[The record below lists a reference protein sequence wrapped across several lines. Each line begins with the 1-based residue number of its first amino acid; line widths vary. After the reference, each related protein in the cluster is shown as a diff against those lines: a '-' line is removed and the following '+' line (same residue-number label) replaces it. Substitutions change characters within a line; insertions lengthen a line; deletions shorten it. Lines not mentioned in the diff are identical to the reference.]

1 MTSFAGEVDSG
12 LAERPLA
19 FSGRLV
25 SRGLAS
31 LVKGG
36 HCNVLEP
43 LIYTFLKCIWLIV
56 FMWVY
61 RFHSKSIS
69 FLNWCYRLSIHRGQ
83 MKSILNAIRQG
94 EHGHFLQLM
103 YELIIGILTSSYR
116 PYRGCPLWDFGGNL
130 PWCIGSAL
138 YLQNGVPLLVWIES
152 VVVDT
157 FVLWVNKRIWNV
169 KSVSL
174 SLPFFWLIVTIW
186 KMQLIWG
193 WSKRAQLSRKITF

>member
-12 LAERPLA
+12 LAEHPLA

-43 LIYTFLKCIWLIV
+43 LIYTFLKCIWLMFFCECTDFTV
-56 FMWVY
+56 N
-61 RFHSKSIS
+61 RFHC
-69 FLNWCYRLSIHRGQ
+69 LTGARLSIYRGQ

-94 EHGHFLQLM
+94 EHGHFFQLM
-103 YELIIGILTSSYR
+103 YELIIGIFTSSYR
-116 PYRGCPLWDFGGNL
+116 PDRGCPLWDFGGNL

-138 YLQNGVPLLVWIES
+138 YLPNDVLLLVWIES
-152 VVVDT
+152 VVV
-157 FVLWVNKRIWNV
+157 VVILLYCESINEI
-169 KSVSL
+169 
-174 SLPFFWLIVTIW
+174 
-186 KMQLIWG
+186 
-193 WSKRAQLSRKITF
+193 